1 MMVGGFDDYYWLYHM
16 ISHYI
21 PLNHESWDIDPLIYW
36 DIDPLK
42 LIKPILFKCPLN
54 PFFIRFDQH
63 EIPENHKTNPHCW
76 VYYMILVPLSTGFP
90 TKNSPVLPS
99 RRWQFTQEYGGAD
112 SLRHQFL
119 AVFQDFRFFN
129 PFK

>member
-21 PLNHESWDIDPLIYW
+21 PLNHESWYIDPLIYW

-42 LIKPILFKCPLN
+42 WIKSILFKCPLN
-54 PFFIRFDQH
+54 PFLIRFYQH

-76 VYYMILVPLSTGFP
+76 VYHMILAPLSTGFP

-99 RRWQFTQEYGGAD
+99 RCWQFTQEYGGAD

-119 AVFQDFRFFN
+119 AGFQDFRFFN